1 MPVKGTAPACIMKY
15 ILKKIITL
23 FVALLLISII
33 VFVVF
38 SVIPADASIAKLGID
53 ATPEQIAALR
63 AQMGLDKPVLE
74 RYFWWLAN
82 ALQGN
87 FGESFQYTGVKVTT
101 LLARRLGNSALLSL
115 ISFIMV
121 VVFSIPIGIFTAK
134 RRSAVARGTMTT
146 ITQIT
151 MGIPSFFLGLLL
163 TYLFSLV
170 LHWFY
175 VGQFIS
181 PKENFFA
188 ACAYLIYP
196 AIAIALP
203 KIAMTVKFLSNSIRS
218 ELHKDYVR
226 TAYAKGS
233 TRNGVLY
240 KHVLK
245 NSMVPVI
252 TFLGII
258 VAEIVAGSV
267 IVEQVFSVPGI
278 GSLLVNAITN
288 RDYPVVEAVVLLIA
302 FFVIVVNFIVDMIYQ
317 AVDPRVKL

>member
-1 MPVKGTAPACIMKY
+1 
-15 ILKKIITL
+15 
-23 FVALLLISII
+23 
-33 VFVVF
+33 
-38 SVIPADASIAKLGID
+38 
-53 ATPEQIAALR
+53 
-63 AQMGLDKPVLE
+63 
-74 RYFWWLAN
+74 
-82 ALQGN
+82 
-87 FGESFQYTGVKVTT
+87 
-101 LLARRLGNSALLSL
+101 
-115 ISFIMV
+115 
-121 VVFSIPIGIFTAK
+121 
-134 RRSAVARGTMTT
+134 
-146 ITQIT
+146 

-175 VGQFIS
+175 VGNFIS
-181 PKENFFA
+181 PAENFFDS
-188 ACAYLIYP
+188 CAYLVFP
-196 AIAIALP
+196 AIAISLP

-233 TRNGVLY
+233 TRNDVLY

-278 GSLLVNAITN
+278 GSLLVTAITN

>member
-1 MPVKGTAPACIMKY
+1 MKY
-15 ILKKIITL
+15 IVKKIITL

-38 SVIPADASIAKLGID
+38 SVIPGDASIAKLGLD
-53 ATPEQIAALR
+53 ATPEQIAELR

-82 ALQGN
+82 ALRGD
-87 FGESFQYTGVKVTT
+87 FGESFQYTGVRVTT
-101 LLARRLGNSALLSL
+101 LLARRIGNSALLSL

-134 RRSAVARGTMTT
+134 RRSAIARGTMTT

-163 TYLFSLV
+163 TYLFSLI

-175 VGQFIS
+175 VGKFIS
-181 PKENFFA
+181 PGEDFFG
-188 ACAYLIYP
+188 ACAYLVFP
-196 AIAIALP
+196 AIAISLP

-233 TRNGVLY
+233 TRNDVLY

-278 GSLLVNAITN
+278 GSLLVTAITN

-302 FFVIVVNFIVDMIYQ
+302 FFVIAVNFIVDMIYQ

>member
-1 MPVKGTAPACIMKY
+1 VPLGVLHRQCIMKY
-15 ILKKIITL
+15 IVKKIITL

-38 SVIPADASIAKLGID
+38 SVIPGDASIAKLGVD

-82 ALQGN
+82 ALRGD
-87 FGESFQYTGVKVTT
+87 FGESFQYTGVRVTT

-134 RRSAVARGTMTT
+134 RRSVAARGTMTT

-175 VGQFIS
+175 VGNFIS
-181 PKENFFA
+181 PAENFFDS
-188 ACAYLIYP
+188 CAYLVFP
-196 AIAIALP
+196 AIAISLP

-233 TRNGVLY
+233 TRNDVLY

-278 GSLLVNAITN
+278 GSLLVTAITN

>member
-1 MPVKGTAPACIMKY
+1 VPLGVLHRQCIMKY
-15 ILKKIITL
+15 IVKKIITL

-38 SVIPADASIAKLGID
+38 SVIPGDASIAKLGVD

-82 ALQGN
+82 ALRGD
-87 FGESFQYTGVKVTT
+87 FGESFQYTGVRVTT

-134 RRSAVARGTMTT
+134 RRSVAARGTMTT

-175 VGQFIS
+175 VGNFIS
-181 PKENFFA
+181 PAENFFDS
-188 ACAYLIYP
+188 CAYLVFP
-196 AIAIALP
+196 AIAISLP

-233 TRNGVLY
+233 TRNDVLY

-278 GSLLVNAITN
+278 GSLLVTAITN

-317 AVDPRVKL
+317 AG

>member
-1 MPVKGTAPACIMKY
+1 MKY
-15 ILKKIITL
+15 IVKKIITL

-38 SVIPADASIAKLGID
+38 SVIPGDASVAKLGVD
-53 ATPEQIAALR
+53 ATPEQVAALR
-63 AQMGLDKPVLE
+63 AQLGLDKPVLE

-82 ALQGN
+82 ALRGD
-87 FGESFQYTGVKVTT
+87 FGESFQYTGV
-101 LLARRLGNSALLSL
+101 
-115 ISFIMV
+115 
-121 VVFSIPIGIFTAK
+121 IFTAK

-175 VGQFIS
+175 VGRFIS
-181 PKENFFA
+181 PAENFFG
-188 ACAYLIYP
+188 ACAYLVFP

-233 TRNGVLY
+233 TRNDVLY

-267 IVEQVFSVPGI
+267 IVEHVFSVPGI
-278 GSLLVNAITN
+278 GSLLVTAITN

-302 FFVIVVNFIVDMIYQ
+302 FFVIAINFIVDMIYQ

>member
-1 MPVKGTAPACIMKY
+1 MAKY
-15 ILKKIITL
+15 VLKRL
-23 FVALLLISII
+23 AMMLLVVLGISFI
-33 VFVVF
+33 VFT
-38 SVIPADASIAKLGID
+38 IMNLTPGNAAQMILGQS
-53 ATPEQIAALR
+53 ARPEQVAELEAQLGLNRPFLARYFSYIAAALR
-63 AQMGLDKPVLE
+63 GD
-74 RYFWWLAN
+74 
-82 ALQGN
+82 
-87 FGESFQYTGVKVTT
+87 FGESFQYTGVRVTT

-175 VGQFIS
+175 VGRFIS
-181 PKENFFA
+181 PAENFFG
-188 ACAYLIYP
+188 ACAYLVFP

-233 TRNGVLY
+233 TRNDVLY

-267 IVEQVFSVPGI
+267 IVEHVFSVPGI
-278 GSLLVNAITN
+278 GSLLVTAITN
-288 RDYPVVEAVVLLIA
+288 RDYPVVMA
-302 FFVIVVNFIVDMIYQ
+302 VIVIIALLVLVVNMLVDILYGIL
-317 AVDPRVKL
+317 DPRISVGD

>member
-1 MPVKGTAPACIMKY
+1 M
-15 ILKKIITL
+15 
-23 FVALLLISII
+23 
-33 VFVVF
+33 
-38 SVIPADASIAKLGID
+38 
-53 ATPEQIAALR
+53 
-63 AQMGLDKPVLE
+63 
-74 RYFWWLAN
+74 
-82 ALQGN
+82 GN

-101 LLARRLGNSALLSL
+101 LLSRRLGNSALLSL
-115 ISFIMV
+115 ISFLMV
-121 VVFSIPIGIFTAK
+121 VIFSIPIGIFTAK

-170 LHWFY
+170 LHWFV
-175 VGQFIS
+175 VGQFVS
-181 PKENFFA
+181 PAKDFFG
-188 ACAYLIYP
+188 ACAYLIFP

-278 GSLLVNAITN
+278 GSLLVTAITN

>member
-1 MPVKGTAPACIMKY
+1 MKY
-15 ILKKIITL
+15 IVKKIITL

-38 SVIPADASIAKLGID
+38 SIIPADATIAKLGID

-101 LLARRLGNSALLSL
+101 LLSRRLGNSALLSL
-115 ISFIMV
+115 ISFLMV

-134 RRSAVARGTMTT
+134 RRSVVARGTMTT
-146 ITQIT
+146 LTQIT